1 MPVEN
6 FENLN
11 SSALFR
17 VKVDKSSVYVTY
29 KSNIDKEYEFSC
41 ENTEE
46 FNNTVN
52 NTVKSKE
59 SLGKLLNSSIREGKL
74 VDITK

>member
-41 ENTEE
+41 ENTSNFTKRLSETLE
-46 FNNTVN
+46 T
-52 NTVKSKE
+52 KGSC
-59 SLGKLLNSSIREGKL
+59 GKLLHSLIKENKL
-74 VDITK
+74 VPVNK